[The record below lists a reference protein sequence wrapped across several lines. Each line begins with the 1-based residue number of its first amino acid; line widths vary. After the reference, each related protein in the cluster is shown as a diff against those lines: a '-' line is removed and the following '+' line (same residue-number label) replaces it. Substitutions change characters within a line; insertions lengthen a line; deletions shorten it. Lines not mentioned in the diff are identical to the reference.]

1 MAIRVLIV
9 DDQEIVRQGLAI
21 ILRGESDLQ
30 VVGVAENGERAVELA
45 REHQPDIVLMDI
57 KMPKLNGIQATQKI
71 TQVSKATQVIILT
84 TFDTDELIF
93 AGIRAGARGYL
104 LKDAPSETLLD
115 AIRRVYSGESILN
128 PTVARKL
135 LEEFSRVA
143 RAPTPKSAQAIE
155 PLIEELTERE
165 VEILRSMMEGLAN
178 KEIGAK
184 LGLAEGTVKNHV
196 STILAKLHANDRTHA
211 VVSALRQGIV
221 EL

>member
-1 MAIRVLIV
+1 MSIRVLIV

-21 ILRGESDLQ
+21 ILRGQPDLQ
-30 VVGVAENGERAVELA
+30 VVGLAEDGERAITLA
-45 REHQPDIVLMDI
+45 REHQPDIALMDI

-71 TQVSKATQVIILT
+71 AQVSKATQVIILT

-104 LKDAPSETLLD
+104 LKDAPSDALLD
-115 AIRRVYSGESILN
+115 AIRRVHAGESILN
-128 PTVARKL
+128 ATVARKL
-135 LEEFSRVA
+135 LEEFSRVS
-143 RAPTPKSAQAIE
+143 KSNKPAASAE

-165 VEILRSMMEGLAN
+165 VEILRLLMEGLAN
-178 KEIGAK
+178 KEIGAN

-196 STILAKLHANDRTHA
+196 SAILAKLHANDRTHA
-211 VVSALRQGIV
+211 VVNALRQGIV

>member
-1 MAIRVLIV
+1 MRIRILIV
-9 DDQEIVRQGLAI
+9 DDQEIIRQGLAI
-21 ILRGESDLQ
+21 ILRGQPDLD
-30 VVGVAENGERAVELA
+30 VIGLAEDGERAIALA
-45 REHQPDIVLMDI
+45 REQQPDIVLMDI

-71 TQVSKATQVIILT
+71 AQVSKATQVIILT

-115 AIRRVYSGESILN
+115 AIRRVHAGASILN
-128 PTVARKL
+128 PGVARKL
-135 LEEFSRVA
+135 LEEFTRVS
-143 RAPTPKSAQAIE
+143 KSAKPATANE

-165 VEILRSMMEGLAN
+165 IEILRGMMEGMAN
-178 KEIGAK
+178 KEIGAQ

-196 STILAKLHANDRTHA
+196 SAILAKLHANDRTHA
-211 VVSALRQGIV
+211 VINALRQGIV

>member
-1 MAIRVLIV
+1 MAIRVLIT

-21 ILRGESDLQ
+21 IVRGQADLQ
-30 VVGVAENGERAVELA
+30 VIGVAENGERAVELA

-57 KMPKLNGIQATQKI
+57 KMPKMNGIQATQKI
-71 TQVSKATQVIILT
+71 VKECKATQVIILT

-104 LKDAPSETLLD
+104 LKDAPSEILLD
-115 AIRRVYSGESILN
+115 AIRRVHSGESILN
-128 PTVARKL
+128 PAVARKL
-135 LEEFSRVA
+135 LEEFSRG
-143 RAPTPKSAQAIE
+143 APKTKSPNAE

-165 VEILRSMMEGLAN
+165 IEILRWLMEGLAN
-178 KEIGAK
+178 KAIGNK

-211 VVSALRQGIV
+211 VVSALRQGLV

>member
-1 MAIRVLIV
+1 MAIRVLIT

-21 ILRGESDLQ
+21 IVRGQADLQ
-30 VVGVAENGERAVELA
+30 VIGVAENGERAVELA
-45 REHQPDIVLMDI
+45 REHQPDIVLIDI
-57 KMPKLNGIQATQKI
+57 KMPKMNGIQATQKI
-71 TQVSKATQVIILT
+71 VKECKATQVIILT

-104 LKDAPSETLLD
+104 LKDAPSEILLD
-115 AIRRVYSGESILN
+115 AIRRVHSGESILN

-135 LEEFSRVA
+135 LEEFA
-143 RAPTPKSAQAIE
+143 RGAPKTKSPNVE

-165 VEILRSMMEGLAN
+165 IEILRLLMEGLAN
-178 KEIGAK
+178 KEIGNK

>member
-1 MAIRVLIV
+1 MSIRVLIV
-9 DDQEIVRQGLAI
+9 DDQEIIRQGLAI
-21 ILRGESDLQ
+21 ILRGQPDLQ
-30 VVGVAENGERAVELA
+30 VIGLAEDGERGVELA
-45 REHQPDIVLMDI
+45 REQQPDIALMDI

-71 TQVSKATQVIILT
+71 AQVSKATQVIILT

-115 AIRRVYSGESILN
+115 AIRRVYAGESILN

-143 RAPTPKSAQAIE
+143 KSAKPATTTE

-165 VEILRSMMEGLAN
+165 VEILRGMMEGLAN

-196 STILAKLHANDRTHA
+196 SAILAKLHANDRTHA
-211 VVSALRQGIV
+211 VVNALRQGIV